1 MTFWRSPKAPVRH
14 VGTLAWTVPVVRVHP
29 RVSVAAEPVVPY
41 PSGAVVMGGGGPL
54 SGAEAPRECPRS
66 DPVSVL
72 AAGPAPGRRSG
83 ARGRAPQA
91 PLGKNVAN
99 PSTAL
104 TAAERRADRYR
115 LRRVLWEVS
124 GLPGVRKCGRV
135 SRTGE
140 GGPTLRITG
149 PDGSRVAGYAGL
161 VSCGVMSC
169 PCCASRIG
177 ARRAEE
183 IETVVERVHAEG
195 GSAALVTLTARHH
208 SGLALRD
215 TVDAVSYAWGRVT
228 SGAAYGAEVSRYGIT
243 GWACVLETTWSP
255 DAGFHP
261 HRHAL
266 VLFDSPMSQE
276 MVEELAG
283 AWFERWRRGLLRF
296 GCSGKDQH
304 RRCSESCRSVYEP
317 IAGKG
322 GLDVRR
328 VDGPGVLGAYLSKI
342 QLELAGSAHKR
353 GRGESRTPFQIL
365 ADFAAT
371 GNADDWDLFAEY
383 ERAMHRRRTMTWA
396 QGTRERYGVQ
406 VVTDEEIVETDL
418 GGEDTLALPRE
429 TWRAIRDRSE
439 ELLAAAERD
448 GVTGAVV
455 YLSERGLSWS
465 YAQPAPRPPGRRV
478 APGSRSLLSLRAVS

>member
-1 MTFWRSPKAPVRH
+1 MSALD
-14 VGTLAWTVPVVRVHP
+14 VGT
-29 RVSVAAEPVVPY
+29 
-41 PSGAVVMGGGGPL
+41 
-54 SGAEAPRECPRS
+54 
-66 DPVSVL
+66 
-72 AAGPAPGRRSG
+72 APGRRSG
-83 ARGRAPQA
+83 ARGQAPQA

-124 GLPGVRKCGRV
+124 GLAGVRKCGRV

-149 PDGSRVAGYAGL
+149 PEGSRVAGYAGL

-169 PCCASRIG
+169 PCCASKVG
-177 ARRAEE
+177 ARRAAE

-195 GSAALVTLTARHH
+195 GSAALITLTARHH
-208 SGLALRD
+208 SGLSLVS
-215 TVDAVSYAWGRVT
+215 TVEAVTYAWGRVT
-228 SGAAYGAEVSRYGIT
+228 SGAAYAAEVARYGIT
-243 GWACVLETTWSP
+243 GWVCVLETTHSEA
-255 DAGFHP
+255 AGFHP

-283 AWFERWRRGLLRF
+283 AWFERWRRGLVRY
-296 GCSGKDQH
+296 GCPDAEDNGKTTH

-328 VDGPGVLGAYLSKI
+328 ADGPGVLGSYLSKI
-342 QLELAGSAHKR
+342 QLELSGSAHKR
-353 GRGESRTPFQIL
+353 GRGGCTRIGQPGHECDGRCPTASRTPFQIL

-383 ERAMHRRRTMTWA
+383 ERAMPRRRTMTWSV
-396 QGTRERYGVQ
+396 GTRERYGVEII
-406 VVTDEEIVETDL
+406 TDDEIVEDDM
-418 GGEDTLALPRE
+418 GGEDTLVLPRE
-429 TWRAIRDRSE
+429 SWREIRNHSE
-439 ELLAAAERD
+439 ELLTAAERD
-448 GVTGAVV
+448 GASGAIVW
-455 YLSERGLSWS
+455 LNDRGLSWS
-465 YAQPAPRPPGRRV
+465 WATPFKRLPPPPGPRV
-478 APGSRSLLSLRAVS
+478 APGSRALLALGMTA